1 MGKNHIVWMDLEM
14 TGLDPAKDKIIEI
27 ATIVTDADLK
37 ILDRG
42 PCFIMGQPSSTF
54 DLMDKW
60 NQEHHTKSGLW
71 QKVVESSITIE
82 TAEKETIDFLK
93 KYVKPGKSPLAGN
106 SIWQDRRFIA
116 AHMPTLD
123 QFLHYRL
130 IDVSTL
136 KELSKRW
143 YPKQK
148 PWEKQNSHR
157 ALDDIE
163 ESINELIHYRETLF
177 MKPKE

>member
-27 ATIVTDADLK
+27 ATIVTDAELE
-37 ILDRG
+37 ILEKG
-42 PCFIMGQPSSTF
+42 PCFIIGQPASAF
-54 DLMDKW
+54 DQMDQW
-60 NQEHHTKSGLW
+60 NREHHTKSGLW
-71 QKVVESSITIE
+71 QKVIESTVTIE
-82 TAEKETIDFLK
+82 EAEKETIDFLK
-93 KYVKPGKSPLAGN
+93 KFVKQGKSPLAGN

-116 AHMPTLD
+116 AHMPNLD

-143 YPKQK
+143 YPKVK

-163 ESINELIHYRETLF
+163 ESINELKHYRETLF
-177 MKPKE
+177 IKNQE